1 MILSVDGVVFSY
13 PSHLV
18 LNDIEFEVDR
28 GDCLAIL
35 GTNGVGKSTLLKCIN
50 RILKPQQ
57 GVISIEKDE
66 ISKLNSR
73 EIAQKIGYVSQRQE
87 GAGLRYS
94 MR

>member
-57 GVISIEKDE
+57 G
-66 ISKLNSR
+66 
-73 EIAQKIGYVSQRQE
+73 
-87 GAGLRYS
+87 
-94 MR
+94 